1 MISSVGSATQMQAIQ
16 STQSTQAKMT
26 ADQKDQLQELLG
38 EFSVD
43 SFSSDDATSMVDAI
57 KEIGI
62 VPGQELEDIMADSG
76 FDAKSIGD
84 MAGAGMPPPPPP
96 PQSSGENSSEMLSF
110 LEELLEQYDGEIS
123 SDNKDSILAA
133 VQEKFGI
140 EDIDSL
146 ISVQA

>member
-57 KEIGI
+57 KEGHIVGICAIGKATVKALKVGI
-62 VPGQELEDIMADSG
+62 RVCEVEIR
-76 FDAKSIGD
+76 DA
-84 MAGAGMPPPPPP
+84 
-96 PQSSGENSSEMLSF
+96 
-110 LEELLEQYDGEIS
+110 
-123 SDNKDSILAA
+123 
-133 VQEKFGI
+133 
-140 EDIDSL
+140 
-146 ISVQA
+146 